1 MRRRRLPSS
10 RGRASEVAW
19 GGNLSSRHSRSRARS
34 AELESER
41 QAAARVQQARL
52 ARKRECYEQ
61 ASNSSQ
67 LHFLFISRNIFIC
80 ACESLSPLADTGVGL
95 GSRSARHTRAHR
107 HLRLSQRLP
116 CPEGSRHQEGGP
128 AHPQKNRPLYICV
141 PVCDFTEYQS
151 HAVNPTKSGADNRS
165 ARAKFTGRKATT
177 SA

>member
-80 ACESLSPLADTGVGL
+80 ACESLSPLAETGVGL
-95 GSRSARHTRAHR
+95 GSRSRSARHTRAHR

-116 CPEGSRHQEGGP
+116 SRAPGTRRAGLHTRR
-128 AHPQKNRPLYICV
+128 KI
-141 PVCDFTEYQS
+141 D
-151 HAVNPTKSGADNRS
+151 RS
-165 ARAKFTGRKATT
+165 TYVYRYAILPSINHTR
-177 SA
+177 